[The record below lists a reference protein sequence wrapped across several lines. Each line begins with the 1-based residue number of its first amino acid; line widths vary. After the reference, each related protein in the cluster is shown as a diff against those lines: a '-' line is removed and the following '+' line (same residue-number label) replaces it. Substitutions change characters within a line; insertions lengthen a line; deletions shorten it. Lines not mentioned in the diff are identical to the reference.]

1 MKINKL
7 LKGKPKPLIDGR
19 TLIEL
24 KEENRRLFDVLEIN
38 AILSGTLRL
47 DVVLD
52 ALLGKAKEV
61 CAAEACSIML
71 KDEVADE
78 LYFHIV
84 KGEESGALRNVRLKL
99 GEGISGWV
107 AENRKALLVKDCKN
121 DKRFYGKADQKSSFE
136 TRTMMCVP
144 LMVKERVLGTIQVLN
159 RIDELPFNDKDL
171 RIFQVLANQAAV
183 AIENARL
190 HEMAT
195 VDGMTGLYMKEYF
208 MERLRAEY
216 QRAQRLNQPLSLI
229 MSDIDFFK
237 KVNDAHGHQ
246 GGDQALVSLAA
257 VIREA
262 VESLESEDMAGR
274 YGGEEFCVL
283 LPNRDWKGAIE
294 VGELIRQSIEK
305 CPIPIE
311 QKTAHITISIGVS
324 SFPLHAEFIQEPEAF
339 IKLADEALYLCK
351 ARGRNCVSLYEKTGE
366 K

>member
-1 MKINKL
+1 M
-7 LKGKPKPLIDGR
+7 PLVDGR

-47 DVVLD
+47 DMVLD
-52 ALLGKAKEV
+52 ALLEKGKEV
-61 CAAEACSIML
+61 CTAEASSIML
-71 KDEVADE
+71 KDTVTDE

-84 KGEESGALRNVRLKL
+84 KSENESALKNVRLKL

-107 AENRKALLVKDCKN
+107 AENKKPVLVKDCKN
-121 DKRFYGKADQKSSFE
+121 DKRFYSKADQKSIFE

-144 LMVKERVLGTIQVLN
+144 LMVKQRVLGTIQVLN
-159 RIDELPFNDKDL
+159 RVDELPFNNNDL

-195 VDGMTGLYMKEYF
+195 VDSTTGLYMKAYF
-208 MERLRAEY
+208 FERLKEEY
-216 QRAQRLNQPLSLI
+216 QRAMYFKEKLSLL

-237 KVNDAHGHQ
+237 KVNDSYGHQ
-246 GGDQALVSLAA
+246 GGDQALVSLAS
-257 VIREA
+257 VIRET
-262 VESLESEDMAGR
+262 VESLESEDITGR

-283 LPNRDWKGAIE
+283 LPGRDERKAKEI
-294 VGELIRQSIEK
+294 GEFIRKSIEK
-305 CPIPIE
+305 RPIPIE
-311 QKTAHITISIGVS
+311 DKVAQITISIGVS
-324 SFPLHAEFIQEPEAF
+324 SFPLHASYIKEPEDF

-351 ARGRNCVSLYEKTGE
+351 NRGRNCVSLYEKT
-366 K
+366 